1 MPEGDAA
8 AFECSSGATPSTPPL
23 EFDETVTSDEVSD
36 PKSTAR
42 TRVTCFV
49 FFCHKKCPIACHLLR
64 PQIKYDEKKI
74 KTKKKNNNK
83 KL

>member
-49 FFCHKKCPIACHLLR
+49 FFL
-64 PQIKYDEKKI
+64 PQKMSNCVSLAPASNQI
-74 KTKKKNNNK
+74 
-83 KL
+83 